1 MNNIYV
7 ILQCCDIVRDLYNE
21 FNKPFGWLKFKE
33 KREYKKLKEQLIE
46 MINNLM
52 YDKWTVDYLFNLERI
67 FLLYWDK
74 LEIYS
79 EKISITKDNTYTQSL
94 NRFIPIYFSDL
105 ENDKLYILD
114 IKPGNSIIFSIMHTK
129 TGRVLEISS
138 TDTTN
143 DSQRKVEMQC
153 KEKIIDVLKNYLD
166 DITINKNNLNQNMI
180 KKFNKIFKI

>member
-21 FNKPFGWLKFKE
+21 FNKPFGWFKFKE
-33 KREYKKLKEQLIE
+33 RKEYKKLKAQLIE
-46 MINNLM
+46 MIDNLM

-74 LEIYS
+74 LEVYS
-79 EKISITKDNTYTQSL
+79 EKISITKDTTYTQII
-94 NRFIPIYFSDL
+94 NKFIPIYFSDL

-138 TDTTN
+138 VDITN
-143 DSQRKVEMQC
+143 DSQRKVEIQC

-166 DITINKNNLNQNMI
+166 DITINKNNPNQNMI
-180 KKFNKIFKI
+180 KKVKDIQI